1 MGLFSRR
8 QQASESPPPPSPPAH
23 PAQQIDIN
31 AALETI
37 LVGGLKSSMDVVI
50 ALRQQAMDEI
60 KLAQEMRTNMS
71 RRLGGKVRAKTA
83 KRDATGKMRH
93 DCRLCDNASIGDP
106 SVVEIR
112 AHAGHGRQSA
122 TPPAARFEPTPVK
135 IEVDPRTGDEVI
147 ECESCGTPHEQGQHL
162 N

>member
-8 QQASESPPPPSPPAH
+8 QQHTDQPPPPST
-23 PAQQIDIN
+23 PAQPAQVFDVN

-50 ALRQQAMDEI
+50 ALRQQAMEEI

-83 KRDATGKMRH
+83 KRSGDGKMRA
-93 DCRLCDNASIGDP
+93 DCRLCENENISNPTADEIRKHATHAVRP
-106 SVVEIR
+106 QPKFEPVPVEI
-112 AHAGHGRQSA
+112 Q
-122 TPPAARFEPTPVK
+122 
-135 IEVDPRTGDEVI
+135 RTQGGDEVI
-147 ECESCGTPHEQGQHL
+147 ECESCGTSHAHGEHL

>member
-8 QQASESPPPPSPPAH
+8 QQPVDQPPPPSSPANPAH
-23 PAQQIDIN
+23 ALDIN

-83 KRDATGKMRH
+83 KRTAQGTMMAN
-93 DCRLCDNASIGDP
+93 CRLCHNPSITDP
-106 SVVEIR
+106 TAEEIR
-112 AHAGHGRQSA
+112 AHMNHAAPR
-122 TPPAARFEPTPVK
+122 PPAASPPIPVQ
-135 IEVDPRTGDEVI
+135 IQIDPRTGDEVI
-147 ECESCGTPHEQGQHL
+147 ECEACGTPHAEGAHV